1 MLSSYQRQ
9 FSFEL
14 MYLQSTPNEPKT
26 FTPMRHVIKYV
37 EVFLLTLL
45 CHCIIT
51 IALYSQVAD
60 SSANTTIS
68 QHPKVFFP
76 SAQKAWTVH
85 YGFGL
90 AVTTLPRDIVEE
102 EINRAPFLDFYGR
115 MDMPYNFILS
125 GRFNTMILTNHAT
138 LGLQWSYSLGRLT
151 ASLGTQAEGLYG
163 FINITGFDNSIRAWY
178 VSPFVSVG
186 WDFSD
191 FTVTLRAERMNL
203 QDEKTFAG
211 EVDVTKSRN
220 RSVATT
226 FSAIVEQP
234 LAGNTH
240 CAIGVK
246 LHYATFLYHS
256 WVAFSTFNRPLF
268 APEVSFAI
276 IW

>member
-1 MLSSYQRQ
+1 M
-9 FSFEL
+9 
-14 MYLQSTPNEPKT
+14 
-26 FTPMRHVIKYV
+26 KYINTA
-37 EVFLLTLL
+37 LLTIL
-45 CHCIIT
+45 CQCISIVM
-51 IALYSQVAD
+51 LYSQVAD
-60 SSANTTIS
+60 STMNLSS
-68 QHPKVFFP
+68 VQYPKLFFP
-76 SAQKAWTVH
+76 ASHKAWTLH
-85 YGFGL
+85 YGVGL

-102 EINRAPFLDFYGR
+102 EINRAPFLDFYSR
-115 MDMPYNFILS
+115 MDMPYNLFLT

-138 LGLQWSYSLGRLT
+138 LGLHWSYSLGRLS
-151 ASLGTQAEGLYG
+151 ASLGTQVEGLYG
-163 FINITGFDNSIRAWY
+163 FINITGFDNTIRAWY
-178 VSPFVSVG
+178 ISPVVSLG

-191 FTVTLRAERMNL
+191 FTLTLRAERMYL

-211 EVDVTKSRN
+211 EVDVTRSRSRN
-220 RSVATT
+220 VATT
-226 FSAIVEQP
+226 LSAFVEQP